1 MAYDPM
7 NRARRRQRRRQQL
20 GPDAR
25 CAQCGETDLDVLVKV
40 GKTALEAHHPLGE
53 AHASD
58 ITMILCRSC
67 HAQFTAAQHDDG
79 VPLQPASTVLER
91 LVAVTAA
98 TGSTL
103 GVIGAGLLVFAERG
117 RLVIQKLDH
126 RYPDWRNHL

>member
-7 NRARRRQRRRQQL
+7 SGARRRQRRRQQL

-25 CAQCGETDLDVLVKV
+25 CAQCGETDLDVLAKV

-53 AHASD
+53 AHAPE
-58 ITMILCRSC
+58 ITMILCRTC
-67 HAQFTAAQHDDG
+67 HARFTAAQHDDG
-79 VPLQPASTVLER
+79 VQLRPAATVLER

-103 GVIGAGLLVFAERG
+103 RVMGTGLLVLADRARQE
-117 RLVIQKLDH
+117 IQKLEDH
-126 RYPDWRNHL
+126 HPNWRNHL